1 MININIQDKT
11 IFIKKSIDKKVSKFL
26 KKRELCELTEDEL
39 IEFNSMLIQF
49 NNLLKDKI
57 EMQEEKLDKIK
68 KSIRRNIDAL
78 AESNK

>member
-11 IFIKKSIDKKVSKFL
+11 IFIKKTIDEEVSKFL
-26 KKRELCELTEDEL
+26 KNRKICELTKDEL

>member
-11 IFIKKSIDKKVSKFL
+11 IFIKKTIDEEVSKFL
-26 KKRELCELTEDEL
+26 KNRELCELTKDEL

>member
-11 IFIKKSIDKKVSKFL
+11 IFIKKTIDEEVSKFL
-26 KKRELCELTEDEL
+26 KNRELCELTEDEL

-49 NNLLKDKI
+49 NKLLKDKI

>member
-11 IFIKKSIDKKVSKFL
+11 IFIKKSIDEEVSKFL
-26 KKRELCELTEDEL
+26 KNRELCELTEDEL